1 MNDAASAAEA
11 VKPERKYSRGRLVT
25 LALSLAVIAYAADQ
39 LTKCWVETN
48 MYEGEVIPVIPP
60 ILNWYFIRNPGAAF
74 SIGTEFTWVFSLLM
88 AFVFVLVLFLLR
100 KLGSLWWAVALGG
113 LLGGVAG
120 NLTDRLFRPPSFLN
134 GHVVDF
140 ISVPNFAIFNIADS
154 FIVCSMIGVC
164 LLMFVGRKIDG
175 TKDSEHD
182 DAASASVEG
191 SGEAGRD

>member
-1 MNDAASAAEA
+1 MNDAASAPAAE
-11 VKPERKYSRGRLVT
+11 KPVRRFTRGRLVG
-25 LALSLAVIAYAADQ
+25 LALSIAIIAYAADQ
-39 LTKCWVETN
+39 LTKMWVENN
-48 MYEGEVIPVIPP
+48 MYEGQVIPVVPP
-60 ILNWYFIRNPGAAF
+60 LLNWYFIRNPGAAF
-74 SIGTEFTWVFSLLM
+74 SIGTEYTWVFALLM

-120 NLTDRLFRPPSFLN
+120 NLTDRLFRPPAFLH

-154 FIVCSMIGVC
+154 FIVCSMIGIC

-175 TKDSEHD
+175 TKEADSSKD
-182 DAASASVEG
+182 VKADT
-191 SGEAGRD
+191 GEADKAS